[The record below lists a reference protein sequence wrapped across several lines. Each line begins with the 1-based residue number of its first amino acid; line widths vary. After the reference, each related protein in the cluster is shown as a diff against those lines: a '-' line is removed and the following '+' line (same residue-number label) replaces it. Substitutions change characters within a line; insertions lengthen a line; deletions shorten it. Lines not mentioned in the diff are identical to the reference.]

1 MIPEDMITRHLNMLL
16 HDSKPGA
23 EMQYLH
29 VVSTPNDA
37 TSGPFGIP
45 EESKLEVVIAAIV
58 PDAPTPQAMPA
69 WIRKAC
75 TGIYAKHVNEGKTVM
90 FAAIG
95 QEVWTAPN
103 DELCRRLQAS
113 GSLSD
118 HPEAAEMTVV
128 YGACRDGR
136 RWRGYRYL
144 TGPNASQTAEIA
156 MLIGPSTWEETAG
169 IIAAPIIH
177 RMVGIE

>member
-16 HDSKPGA
+16 HDSEPGA

-29 VVSTPNDA
+29 VVSTPNGA
-37 TSGPFGIP
+37 ASGPFGIP

-58 PDAPTPQAMPA
+58 PDVPTPQEVPN

-75 TGIYAKHVNEGKTVM
+75 VGIYAKHVNEGKTIM
-90 FAAIG
+90 FAAVG
-95 QEVWTAPN
+95 QEVWTAAN
-103 DELCRRLQAS
+103 DELCRKLQAG
-113 GSLSD
+113 GSLSE
-118 HPEAAEMTVV
+118 HPEAAEVTIV

-144 TGPNASQTAEIA
+144 TGPNASQTAEIQ
-156 MLIGPSTWEETAG
+156 MLIGPSQPTETLG

-177 RMVGIE
+177 RMVGID

>member
-23 EMQYLH
+23 QLQYLH
-29 VVSTPNDA
+29 VVSTPNDTA
-37 TSGPFGIP
+37 VGPFGIP
-45 EESKLEVVIAAIV
+45 EESKLEATIAAIV
-58 PDAPTPQAMPA
+58 PDAPTPQDVPN

-75 TGIYAKHVNEGKTVM
+75 TGIYAQHAEDGKTIL

-95 QEVWTAPN
+95 QEVWTAPA
-103 DELCRRLQAS
+103 DELCRRLQAT
-113 GSLSD
+113 GSLSE
-118 HPEAAEMTVV
+118 HPEAVELTIV

-136 RWRGYRYL
+136 RWRGHRYL
-144 TGPNASQTAEIA
+144 TGPNASRTAELK
-156 MLIGPSTWEETAG
+156 MLVGPSRPDETAG

-177 RMVGIE
+177 RMVGIR